1 MQPFSSVAF
10 RKGIQAVAIMWSYDS
25 LLKYALSVIYMTGDN
40 FCLIK
45 KTTTFNV
52 VFYWVFFFL
61 PIYLDAKGC
70 PLLDCLAFLFEDSKP
85 DVLQLP
91 VLVSVPWYSSVV
103 RCTTTFGTTK
113 SSIQTY
119 KRYAT
124 RDSTL
129 ELALFVGDQFSWIS
143 WVIYPYPRIYVFTK
157 EQQSSKLWNI
167 TMHQS
172 SYQQI
177 CVFTNQKIN
186 YENPQT
192 LTSHE

>member
-1 MQPFSSVAF
+1 MQPFSSVAS

-45 KTTTFNV
+45 KKQHLMFLLG
-52 VFYWVFFFL
+52 FFCHV
-61 PIYLDAKGC
+61 YLDAKGC

-91 VLVSVPWYSSVV
+91 VLVSVPLYSSVV

-124 RDSTL
+124 RDITL
-129 ELALFVGDQFSWIS
+129 ELALFVGDQFSWIL
-143 WVIYPYPRIYVFTK
+143 WVIPL
-157 EQQSSKLWNI
+157 SSNLRLCERAIK
-167 TMHQS
+167 Q
-172 SYQQI
+172 
-177 CVFTNQKIN
+177 
-186 YENPQT
+186 
-192 LTSHE
+192 

>member
-1 MQPFSSVAF
+1 M
-10 RKGIQAVAIMWSYDS
+10 
-25 LLKYALSVIYMTGDN
+25 L
-40 FCLIK
+40 
-45 KTTTFNV
+45 
-52 VFYWVFFFL
+52 FFIGFFGHV
-61 PIYLDAKGC
+61 YLDAKGC

-124 RDSTL
+124 RDITL
-129 ELALFVGDQFSWIS
+129 DLALFVGDQFSWIS
-143 WVIYPYPRIYVFTK
+143 WVIPFILEFTSLRK
-157 EQQSSKLWNI
+157 SNNAVSCETLQCINP
-167 TMHQS
+167 
-172 SYQQI
+172 
-177 CVFTNQKIN
+177 VTNKFAFLLTKKDFD
-186 YENPQT
+186 NPQT

>member
-1 MQPFSSVAF
+1 MF
-10 RKGIQAVAIMWSYDS
+10 
-25 LLKYALSVIYMTGDN
+25 LLGF
-40 FCLIK
+40 FCH
-45 KTTTFNV
+45 V
-52 VFYWVFFFL
+52 
-61 PIYLDAKGC
+61 YLDAKGC

-91 VLVSVPWYSSVV
+91 VLVSVPLYSSVV

-113 SSIQTY
+113 SSIETY

-177 CVFTNQKIN
+177 CVFTNQKKIMRIHKRWPPTN
-186 YENPQT
+186 KNDFDYTEWV
-192 LTSHE
+192 LLWASFGI

>member
-1 MQPFSSVAF
+1 MQPFSSVAS

-45 KTTTFNV
+45 KKQHLMWF
-52 VFYWVFFFL
+52 FIGFFFW

-103 RCTTTFGTTK
+103 RCTTTFGTTE

-143 WVIYPYPRIYVFTK
+143 WVIPLSSNLRLYERATK
-157 EQQSSKLWNI
+157 Q
-167 TMHQS
+167 
-172 SYQQI
+172 
-177 CVFTNQKIN
+177 
-186 YENPQT
+186 
-192 LTSHE
+192 